1 MCFRTPYRLWGGEY
15 KQHFFASTDVDVSPG
30 PQWPH
35 PQIWRRTA
43 CHSHHSNIHENM
55 MNNSCSSTF
64 SDGDDEEG
72 TKFWRQQ
79 TELHLRGSTLTT
91 SELALILVDVFVVP
105 FVALWWLVRESV
117 VQTLESWT
125 SVSDRLSCL
134 LLYSV
139 FICVFVCGPPRSVKV
154 PDRPE
159 TGVCSDQLLWLQCPG
174 LNSEAAVAQGGEQ
187 QQ

>member
-1 MCFRTPYRLWGGEY
+1 MFSHPLQAMGGEY